1 MSVSI
6 DIDNVVKKYAD
17 ATVINGL
24 SLKIHPSEF
33 FTLLGPSGCGKTTL
47 LRMIIGFNSI
57 EGGTI
62 KVDDKVI
69 NNIPVNK
76 RNMGMVFQNYAIFP
90 HMSVF
95 DNVAFG
101 LRQRQVP
108 QAEIEKSVAEILD
121 VVKIGHLKDRMPTQL
136 SGGQQQRVALARA
149 IVIHPQVLLMDE
161 PLSNLDAKLRVE
173 MRNAIK
179 NIQQQVGITTV
190 YVTHDQEEAL
200 AVSDRIAVM
209 NDGVIQQVGS
219 PQYIY
224 QRPANRFVSTF
235 IGLSNILKGVIRKN
249 GAGFVLSLGDYQVPM
264 QTLDAAAV
272 AKYGGSGDVPVT
284 VAVRPEEFT
293 VHMEGEGL
301 DAVVNYSVFLG
312 ISTHYFLT
320 MADGKEIEVITP
332 SDVGRIIPNNTPVK
346 LRVEAD
352 RINVFTDD
360 GEKSLIIQTEDID
373 GNRTGGD
380 AA

>member
-6 DIDNVVKKYAD
+6 DIDNVIKRYGNH
-17 ATVINGL
+17 TVINGL
-24 SLKIHPSEF
+24 SLKIRPGEF

-57 EGGTI
+57 EGGSI
-62 KVDDKVI
+62 RVDGRVI
-69 NNIPVNK
+69 NDVPVNQ

-90 HMSVF
+90 HMSVAQ
-95 DNVAFG
+95 NTAFG
-101 LRQRQVP
+101 LKQRKMP
-108 QAEIEKSVAEILD
+108 QTEIEKAVREILQI
-121 VVKIGHLKDRMPTQL
+121 VKIEHLKDRMPAQL

-200 AVSDRIAVM
+200 AVSDRIAIM
-209 NDGVIQQVGS
+209 HDGVIQQVGS
-219 PQYIY
+219 PQHIY
-224 QRPANRFVSTF
+224 QRPANRFVSNF
-235 IGLSNILKGVIRKN
+235 IGLSNIFQAVLTENDDRLAVDFGTYRTVMENLDPERIETGSSAVTRP
-249 GAGFVLSLGDYQVPM
+249 AG
-264 QTLDAAAV
+264 T
-272 AKYGGSGDVPVT
+272 PVT

-293 VHMEGEGL
+293 VHRDGEGL
-301 DAVVNYSVFLG
+301 DAVVRSSVFLG
-312 ISTHYFLT
+312 ISTHYFMET
-320 MADGKEIEVITP
+320 ADGQEVVVIRP
-332 SDVGRIIPNNTPVK
+332 SDVGTVIPNGTAVK

-352 RINVFTDD
+352 RINVFTED
-360 GEKSLIIQTEDID
+360 GSKSLIRQAE
-373 GNRTGGD
+373 GGEE
-380 AA
+380 A

>member
-1 MSVSI
+1 
-6 DIDNVVKKYAD
+6 
-17 ATVINGL
+17 
-24 SLKIHPSEF
+24 
-33 FTLLGPSGCGKTTL
+33 
-47 LRMIIGFNSI
+47 
-57 EGGTI
+57 
-62 KVDDKVI
+62 
-69 NNIPVNK
+69 
-76 RNMGMVFQNYAIFP
+76 
-90 HMSVF
+90 
-95 DNVAFG
+95 
-101 LRQRQVP
+101 
-108 QAEIEKSVAEILD
+108 
-121 VVKIGHLKDRMPTQL
+121 
-136 SGGQQQRVALARA
+136 
-149 IVIHPQVLLMDE
+149 MDE

-293 VHMEGEGL
+293 VHMDGEGL